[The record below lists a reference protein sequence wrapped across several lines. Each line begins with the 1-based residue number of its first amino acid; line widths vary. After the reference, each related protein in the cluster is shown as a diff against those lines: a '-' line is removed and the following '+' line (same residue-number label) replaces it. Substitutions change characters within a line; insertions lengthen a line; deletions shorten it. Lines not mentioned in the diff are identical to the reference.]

1 MRKRIREDER
11 IEYQKKTIRRTK
23 RNTVLYQ
30 RHFNERIKASVV
42 IDVLLG
48 KASDRYD
55 SDTAWQVF
63 IQRKGRT
70 SYGGTAED

>member
-1 MRKRIREDER
+1 MRKRNREDER
-11 IEYQKKTIRRTK
+11 IDYQKKTIRRTR

-42 IDVLLG
+42 KDVSLG
-48 KASDRYD
+48 KASNRYN

-63 IQRKGRT
+63 IQRKGHM
-70 SYGGTAED
+70 SYGGTTED